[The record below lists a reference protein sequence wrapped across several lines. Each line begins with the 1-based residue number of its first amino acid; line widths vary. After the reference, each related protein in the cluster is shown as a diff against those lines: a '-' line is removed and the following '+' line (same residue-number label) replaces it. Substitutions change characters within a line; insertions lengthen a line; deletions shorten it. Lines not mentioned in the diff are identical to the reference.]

1 MIDIVRQEIITE
13 SKIIVVKVGTNVLTH
28 KNGCLNL
35 ERIESLT
42 GQLVRM
48 HCRGHHVVLV
58 SSGAVGS
65 GVGRMG
71 LPGRPTD
78 LAHLQAVAAVG
89 QSALIQ
95 AYDSYLQK
103 HEHGLH
109 AAQILLTA
117 DDMDHRTKY
126 LNIRN
131 TIYALLEYGAIP
143 IINENDTTSVAELQT
158 TFGDN
163 DRLAALVTNL
173 IGSPLL
179 ILLSDIDGFFNGDPK
194 DPASRV
200 IPTVYKLDAD
210 IRGFVRDSLG
220 GLSKGG
226 MASKLRVA
234 HQITSSG
241 GSVILANGGDPE
253 ILEKILRFENVG
265 TLFLPQGVGIAA
277 RKQWIG
283 YAVHPRGGIVV
294 DDGARA
300 AIVEKGKSLLPIG
313 IRRVL
318 GEFDSGDV
326 VSLLDMSG
334 TEFARGLSNYSSA
347 ELWRIRGLKTT
358 EIPQAM
364 DGKCPYTEVI
374 HCDNLTV
381 TEIG

>member
-48 HCRGHHVVLV
+48 HERGHRVVLV

-71 LPGRPTD
+71 LPGRPAD

-103 HEHGLH
+103 HGLF
-109 AAQILLTA
+109 AGQILLTA

-143 IINENDTTSVAELQT
+143 IINENDTTSVAELRT

-179 ILLSDIDGFFNGDPK
+179 ILLSDIDGFFNGNPK
-194 DPASRV
+194 NPASAV
-200 IPTVYKLDAD
+200 IPTVYKLDSD
-210 IRGFVRDSLG
+210 ILGYVHDALG

-234 HQITSSG
+234 HQITTGG
-241 GSVILANGGDPE
+241 GSMILANGGDPE
-253 ILEKILRFENVG
+253 ILTKILGYETVG

-294 DDGARA
+294 DDGARSA
-300 AIVEKGKSLLPIG
+300 VLHGKSLLPIG
-313 IRRVL
+313 IRRVI
-318 GEFDSGDV
+318 GDFERGDV
-326 VSLLDMSG
+326 VSLLDASE
-334 TEFARGLSNYSSA
+334 TEFARGLTNYSSA
-347 ELWRIRGLKTT
+347 ELWRIRGLKTA
-358 EIPQAM
+358 EIPQSL
-364 DGKCPYTEVI
+364 DGECPYTEAI
-374 HCDNLTV
+374 HCDNLTI
-381 TEIG
+381 TAME